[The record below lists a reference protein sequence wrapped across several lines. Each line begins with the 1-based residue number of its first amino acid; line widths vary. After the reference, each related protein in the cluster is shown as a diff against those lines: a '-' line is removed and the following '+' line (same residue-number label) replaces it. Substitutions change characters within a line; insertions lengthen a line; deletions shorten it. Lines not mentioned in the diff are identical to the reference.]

1 MTFKKTLSV
10 GSSPK
15 RFKLDLSDTMEHV
28 SDNKML
34 KERGIAKELSVRL
47 KQRRRTLKNRNY
59 ASSCREK
66 KDEEIMSLEKLK
78 GEEIDEVTKME
89 DENTRIQDEIKQMET
104 KYQMI
109 LEFAREQNLE
119 VVS

>member
-1 MTFKKTLSV
+1 
-10 GSSPK
+10 
-15 RFKLDLSDTMEHV
+15 
-28 SDNKML
+28 
-34 KERGIAKELSVRL
+34 
-47 KQRRRTLKNRNY
+47 
-59 ASSCREK
+59 
-66 KDEEIMSLEKLK
+66 MSLEKLK
-78 GEEIDEVTKME
+78 GEVIEGDDDNEVIVDVAGEEIDEVTKME

>member
-1 MTFKKTLSV
+1 M
-10 GSSPK
+10 
-15 RFKLDLSDTMEHV
+15 
-28 SDNKML
+28 
-34 KERGIAKELSVRL
+34 RL

-78 GEEIDEVTKME
+78 GEFIDGNDDIDDSVDVAGEEIDEVTKME

>member
-1 MTFKKTLSV
+1 M
-10 GSSPK
+10 
-15 RFKLDLSDTMEHV
+15 
-28 SDNKML
+28 
-34 KERGIAKELSVRL
+34 RL

-78 GEEIDEVTKME
+78 GEFIEGDEDNDDDSDDVAGEEIDEVTKME

>member
-1 MTFKKTLSV
+1 M
-10 GSSPK
+10 
-15 RFKLDLSDTMEHV
+15 
-28 SDNKML
+28 
-34 KERGIAKELSVRL
+34 RL

-78 GEEIDEVTKME
+78 GEVIEGDDGNDDSDDVAGEEIDEVTKME

>member
-1 MTFKKTLSV
+1 M
-10 GSSPK
+10 
-15 RFKLDLSDTMEHV
+15 
-28 SDNKML
+28 
-34 KERGIAKELSVRL
+34 RL

-78 GEEIDEVTKME
+78 GEVIEGDDDNEVIVDVAGEEIDEVTKME

>member
-1 MTFKKTLSV
+1 M
-10 GSSPK
+10 
-15 RFKLDLSDTMEHV
+15 
-28 SDNKML
+28 
-34 KERGIAKELSVRL
+34 RL

-78 GEEIDEVTKME
+78 GEVIEGDDGNDDSVDVAGEEIDEVTKME

>member
-1 MTFKKTLSV
+1 M
-10 GSSPK
+10 
-15 RFKLDLSDTMEHV
+15 
-28 SDNKML
+28 
-34 KERGIAKELSVRL
+34 RL

-78 GEEIDEVTKME
+78 GEVIEGDDDNDDDSGGVAGEEIDEVTKME

>member
-1 MTFKKTLSV
+1 M
-10 GSSPK
+10 
-15 RFKLDLSDTMEHV
+15 
-28 SDNKML
+28 
-34 KERGIAKELSVRL
+34 RL

-78 GEEIDEVTKME
+78 GEVIEGEDDDDSDGVAGEEIDEVTKME

>member
-1 MTFKKTLSV
+1 M
-10 GSSPK
+10 
-15 RFKLDLSDTMEHV
+15 
-28 SDNKML
+28 
-34 KERGIAKELSVRL
+34 RL

-78 GEEIDEVTKME
+78 GEVIEEDDDNEDSVDVAGEEIDEVTKME

>member
-1 MTFKKTLSV
+1 M
-10 GSSPK
+10 
-15 RFKLDLSDTMEHV
+15 
-28 SDNKML
+28 
-34 KERGIAKELSVRL
+34 RL

-78 GEEIDEVTKME
+78 GEVIEGDDDNDDDSDGVAGEEIDEVTKME

>member
-1 MTFKKTLSV
+1 M
-10 GSSPK
+10 
-15 RFKLDLSDTMEHV
+15 
-28 SDNKML
+28 
-34 KERGIAKELSVRL
+34 RL

-78 GEEIDEVTKME
+78 GEVIEGDDGNEVIVDVAGEEIDEVTKME

>member
-1 MTFKKTLSV
+1 M
-10 GSSPK
+10 
-15 RFKLDLSDTMEHV
+15 
-28 SDNKML
+28 
-34 KERGIAKELSVRL
+34 RL

-78 GEEIDEVTKME
+78 GEFIEGDDDNEVIVDVAGEEIDEVTKME

>member
-1 MTFKKTLSV
+1 M
-10 GSSPK
+10 
-15 RFKLDLSDTMEHV
+15 
-28 SDNKML
+28 
-34 KERGIAKELSVRL
+34 RL

-78 GEEIDEVTKME
+78 GEVIGGNDDNDDSDDVAGEEIDEVTKME

-119 VVS
+119 VMS

>member
-1 MTFKKTLSV
+1 M
-10 GSSPK
+10 
-15 RFKLDLSDTMEHV
+15 
-28 SDNKML
+28 
-34 KERGIAKELSVRL
+34 RL

-78 GEEIDEVTKME
+78 GEFIEGDDDNEDIVDVAGEEIDEVTKME

>member
-1 MTFKKTLSV
+1 M
-10 GSSPK
+10 
-15 RFKLDLSDTMEHV
+15 
-28 SDNKML
+28 
-34 KERGIAKELSVRL
+34 RL

-66 KDEEIMSLEKLK
+66 KDEEIMLLEKLK
-78 GEEIDEVTKME
+78 GEVIEGDDDNEDIVDVAGEEIDEVTKME

>member
-1 MTFKKTLSV
+1 M
-10 GSSPK
+10 
-15 RFKLDLSDTMEHV
+15 
-28 SDNKML
+28 
-34 KERGIAKELSVRL
+34 RL

-78 GEEIDEVTKME
+78 GEFIEGDDGNDDSDDVAGEEIDEVTKME

>member
-1 MTFKKTLSV
+1 M
-10 GSSPK
+10 P
-15 RFKLDLSDTMEHV
+15 HHPC
-28 SDNKML
+28 DN
-34 KERGIAKELSVRL
+34 EVIVDVA
-47 KQRRRTLKNRNY
+47 
-59 ASSCREK
+59 
-66 KDEEIMSLEKLK
+66 

-119 VVS
+119 VVSWDGGRDLEQSVVGIWTLQYTHYTM

>member
-1 MTFKKTLSV
+1 M
-10 GSSPK
+10 
-15 RFKLDLSDTMEHV
+15 
-28 SDNKML
+28 
-34 KERGIAKELSVRL
+34 RL

-78 GEEIDEVTKME
+78 GEVIEGDNDNDDSDDVAGEEIDEVTKME

>member
-1 MTFKKTLSV
+1 M
-10 GSSPK
+10 
-15 RFKLDLSDTMEHV
+15 
-28 SDNKML
+28 
-34 KERGIAKELSVRL
+34 RL

-78 GEEIDEVTKME
+78 GEVIEGDDDNDDSDDVAGEEIDEVTKME